1 MALKFS
7 LIQTHEI
14 EGPRNEMIAPET
26 PEIAA
31 ENRRMVSPGLC
42 VLIQHDTL
50 GWILY
55 DTGIDDQW
63 RTGWNQTM
71 LSLYNLKSHTNIEN
85 ALSQFGLKPAD
96 IDLLI
101 LSHLHYDHAGNVKL
115 FQNTKAGKQIL
126 ISAAEAQEAFVKV
139 NLDDTGYSGAYLK
152 SEFLNLEGIGY
163 KLIDQDIQLAPDIEL
178 FIQKGH
184 TPGVIGMLL
193 RTEHNGTFLFP
204 SDAVYAKINYGPPP
218 VLPGIC
224 ADPEAFVQNIGKL
237 EQLRIKHNATLV
249 FSHEYN
255 DFKKAPY
262 FYD

>member
-126 ISAAEAQEAFVKV
+126 ISEAEAAVRDESAWMS
-139 NLDDTGYSGAYLK
+139 LDELK
-152 SEFLNLEGIGY
+152 ASVGI
-163 KLIDQDIQLAPDIEL
+163 
-178 FIQKGH
+178 
-184 TPGVIGMLL
+184 
-193 RTEHNGTFLFP
+193 
-204 SDAVYAKINYGPPP
+204 
-218 VLPGIC
+218 
-224 ADPEAFVQNIGKL
+224 
-237 EQLRIKHNATLV
+237 
-249 FSHEYN
+249 
-255 DFKKAPY
+255 
-262 FYD
+262 